1 MPIVGSNGKST
12 KPPVTPALSSE
23 WGGLSPHL
31 IATLYEVD
39 IDGKRVDENVTV
51 KAPLVG
57 SATLSMQMQWQSPFE
72 SSGAESKAPMLMAML
87 QSGALIPFIDSLKL
101 GDKVSGDAK
110 TMLKDLSGRNGLT
123 KLNST
128 QTFSGMPPLDYP
140 ITLFFRAW
148 KDPAT
153 EVMKPFNQL
162 VSWALPQK
170 LAGQSTLLSRA
181 ADYVSGTEKDL
192 VNVLLPSLNPVMLA
206 INYAGITIKPVVI
219 ESISY
224 ETLSPKDNDGN
235 FVSLEVQVKINSL
248 TALDKEDWK
257 GYRTAPS
264 QPKSG

>member
-12 KPPVTPALSSE
+12 KPPITPALSSE

-57 SATLSMQMQWQSPFE
+57 SATLSMQLNWQSPFE

-87 QSGALIPFIDSLKL
+87 QSGTLIPFIDAMPMLDSKLKA
-101 GDKVSGDAK
+101 DAK

-123 KLNST
+123 RLNST

-148 KDPAT
+148 KDPAI

-162 VSWALPQK
+162 IAWALPQK

-181 ADYVSGTEKDL
+181 ADYVSGKEKDL
-192 VNVLLPSLNPVMLA
+192 VNVLLPSKNPVMLA

-224 ETLSPKDNDGN
+224 ETLSPKDENGD

-248 TALDKEDWK
+248 TAIDKDDWK
-257 GYRTAPS
+257 GFRSNAT
-264 QPKSG
+264 